1 MGNLFCDG
9 HGRVRRFSSSG
20 EYRRMQ
26 TRLPCLLQQTREQRQ
41 TQPGYGDI
49 VWLAEMNE
57 VGVIDD
63 QSKRTSLNS
72 QRGTLAALCLL

>member
-1 MGNLFCDG
+1 
-9 HGRVRRFSSSG
+9 
-20 EYRRMQ
+20 MQ
-26 TRLPCLLQQTREQRQ
+26 TRLPCLLQQTRDSVTGTQETREQRQ

-63 QSKRTSLNS
+63 QSKRTSLNGH
-72 QRGTLAALCLL
+72 RGTLAALCLLKCALRVRK